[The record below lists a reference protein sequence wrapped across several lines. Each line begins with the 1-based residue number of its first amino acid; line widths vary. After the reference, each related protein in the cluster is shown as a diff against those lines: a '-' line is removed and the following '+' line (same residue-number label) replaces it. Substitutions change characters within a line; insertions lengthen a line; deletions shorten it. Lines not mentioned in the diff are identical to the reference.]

1 MPQQKVLRKLWH
13 LTFLINMSYQPAKS
27 KDFGVNLCEGCL
39 QKQLIIDR
47 QKQEIL
53 ALKQKLK
60 LNEKRLKEGFFGSST
75 PSSQLPVKT
84 NSLSENQAKRG
95 GAQPGHPPNKR
106 QAFTLEQADEVHLAP
121 VEEQTCPSCQSHL
134 VSHTANERAI
144 YDLQQEQLRKLFYQ
158 IERKRCPQC
167 QNLLSGKV
175 RNAFPKTQLSN
186 SLLVEVAQQHYVLG
200 RTLGQISERLSLNYS
215 TLGDSLKRVGKLL
228 EPCLD
233 KLKGLYRKAPVRHAD
248 ETGWRCDG
256 GNGYSWYFG
265 SKDVSLHLF
274 RQTRSGSVA
283 KEVLGK
289 EKLGGV
295 LVVDR
300 YGGYNQMPCALQ
312 YCYAHLLRDLKDF
325 ESEFESDQEVQ
336 SYTREMK
343 ICLTDA
349 MQLRNRGLSAPEYAK
364 AGQLIKGRMLEL
376 SQSPARHLGV
386 RTWQD
391 FYVEKAE
398 RLYQWCES
406 AEVPAENNYAEREIR
421 KVVIAR
427 KLSYGS
433 QSEEGAKTRE
443 IWTSVLQSLKKREE
457 NPVGKL
463 LEGLI
468 KLVEDKEF
476 NIAEELF
483 GSPAD

>member
-1 MPQQKVLRKLWH
+1 MPQQKVLRNPRH
-13 LTFLINMSYQPAKS
+13 STFLIGVSYQSAKS
-27 KDFGVNLCEGCL
+27 KDYGVNLCEGCL

-47 QKQEIL
+47 QNQEIL

-60 LNEKRLKEGFFGSST
+60 LQDKRLKEGFFASST
-75 PSSQLPVKT
+75 PSSQLPIKE

-106 QAFTLEQADEVHLAP
+106 HAFTPEQADEVRLLP
-121 VEEQTCPSCQSHL
+121 VDEQSCPSCQSHL
-134 VSHTANERAI
+134 VTHTPNQRAI
-144 YDLQQEQLRKLFYQ
+144 FDLQQEQLRKLFYQ
-158 IERKRCPQC
+158 LERKRCSHC
-167 QNLLSGKV
+167 QTILSAKV
-175 RNAFPKTQLSN
+175 IDAFPKAQLSN

-200 RTLGQISERLSLNYS
+200 RTLGQISEKLSVNYS
-215 TLGDSLKRVGKLL
+215 TRGDSLKRVGKLL
-228 EPCLD
+228 EPCLE
-233 KLKGLYRKAPVRHAD
+233 KLKVLYRQSQVRHAD
-248 ETGWRCDG
+248 ETSWRCDG

-265 SKDVSLHLF
+265 NKDVSLHLF

-283 KEVLGK
+283 REVLGK
-289 EKLGGV
+289 EKLEGV

-300 YGGYNQMPCALQ
+300 YAAYNQMSCALQ
-312 YCYAHLLRDLKDF
+312 YCYAHLLRDLKDL
-325 ESEFESDQEVQ
+325 ENEFESDQEVQ

-343 ICLTDA
+343 TCLTDA
-349 MQLRNRGLSAPEYAK
+349 MQLRNRGLSV
-364 AGQLIKGRMLEL
+364 GQYRKEAQAIKSRILAL
-376 SQSPARHLGV
+376 SERPSRHLGV
-386 RTWQD
+386 RNWQA

-443 IWTSVLQSLKKREE
+443 IWTSVLQTLKKREE
-457 NPVGKL
+457 NPEVKL
-463 LEGLI
+463 LEGLR
-468 KLVEDKEF
+468 KLVADKEF
-476 NIAEELF
+476 DIAEELF
-483 GSPAD
+483 GSPVG

>member
-1 MPQQKVLRKLWH
+1 V
-13 LTFLINMSYQPAKS
+13 SYQPAKN

-53 ALKQKLK
+53 ALKQKLN
-60 LNEKRLKEGFFGSST
+60 LQDKRLKEGFFGSST
-75 PSSQLPVKT
+75 PSSQLPVKE
-84 NSLSENQAKRG
+84 NSLAQNQAKRG

-106 QAFTLEQADEVHLAP
+106 QAFTPEQAHEIRLLP
-121 VEEQTCPSCQSHL
+121 IEEQSCPSCQSHL
-134 VSHTANERAI
+134 VIHSSNQRAI

-158 IERKRCPQC
+158 LERKRCSHC
-167 QNLLSGKV
+167 QTILSAKV
-175 RNAFPKTQLSN
+175 LDAFPKAQLSN

-200 RTLGQISERLSLNYS
+200 RTLGQISERLSVNYS

-233 KLKGLYRKAPVRHAD
+233 KLKELYRQSQVRHAD
-248 ETGWRCDG
+248 ETSWRCDG

-265 SKDVSLHLF
+265 SQDVSLHLF

-283 KEVLGK
+283 KEVLGR
-289 EKLGGV
+289 EKLEGV

-300 YGGYNQMPCALQ
+300 YAAYHQMPCALQ

-325 ESEFESDQEVQ
+325 ENEFESDQEVQ
-336 SYTREMK
+336 NYTREMK
-343 ICLTDA
+343 TCLTDA
-349 MQLRNRGLSAPEYAK
+349 MQLRNRGFSARQYRKEGQAIK
-364 AGQLIKGRMLEL
+364 ARMLSL
-376 SQSPARHLGV
+376 SERPSRHLGV
-386 RTWQD
+386 RNWQG
-391 FYVEKAE
+391 FFVEKAE

-443 IWTSVLQSLKKREE
+443 IWTSVLQSLKKREGE
-457 NPVGKL
+457 PQA
-463 LEGLI
+463 
-468 KLVEDKEF
+468 KLVEGLNGLVENPELD
-476 NIAEELF
+476 IAEELF
-483 GSPAD
+483 GSPID